1 MMVMDTGQIVREYR
15 AAKHKRREITV
26 LAQLNGCRESEI
38 LEVLKAGGVP
48 SVEMPRKKRKPEPE
62 TMETAPETAEAAP
75 ETAAAAPEK
84 AEAAPDVY
92 AQIAAMIREAEAAR
106 QEALRQADAA
116 EEQLRKIREQ
126 LEQLAAMSG
135 GTSDV

>member
-1 MMVMDTGQIVREYR
+1 MMVMDAGQIVREYR
-15 AAKHKRREITV
+15 AAKHKRREISV
-26 LAQLNGCRESEI
+26 LAQLNCCRESEI
-38 LEVLKAGGVP
+38 LRVLEEGGVP
-48 SVEMPRKKRKPEPE
+48 PKEMPRKRRKPEL
-62 TMETAPETAEAAP
+62 EAAAAVP
-75 ETAAAAPEK
+75 ETAAAAPET
-84 AEAAPDVY
+84 AEAMPDVY

>member
-1 MMVMDTGQIVREYR
+1 MMVMDAGQIVREYR
-15 AAKHKRREITV
+15 AAKHKRHEITV
-26 LAQLNGCRESEI
+26 LAQLNCCRESEI
-38 LEVLKAGGVP
+38 LRVLEEGGVP
-48 SVEMPRKKRKPEPE
+48 PKEMPRKKRKPEPE
-62 TMETAPETAEAAP
+62 T
-75 ETAAAAPEK
+75 AAAAPETMDAATEK
-84 AEAAPDVY
+84 AEAMPDVY

-126 LEQLAAMSG
+126 LEELAAMSG

>member
-1 MMVMDTGQIVREYR
+1 MMVMDAGQIVREYR
-15 AAKHKRREITV
+15 AAKHKRHEISV
-26 LAQLNGCRESEI
+26 LAQLNCCRESEI
-38 LEVLKAGGVP
+38 LAVLEEGGVP
-48 SVEMPRKKRKPEPE
+48 PKEMPRKKRKPEPE
-62 TMETAPETAEAAP
+62 TEAAVP
-75 ETAAAAPEK
+75 ETAAAEPET
-84 AEAAPDVY
+84 AAAVPGVY
-92 AQIAAMIREAEAAR
+92 EQIAAMIREAEAAR

>member
-1 MMVMDTGQIVREYR
+1 MMVMDAGQIVREYR
-15 AAKHKRREITV
+15 AAKHKRREISV
-26 LAQLNGCRESEI
+26 LAQLNCCRESEI

-62 TMETAPETAEAAP
+62 TAAAATETMD
-75 ETAAAAPEK
+75 AAPEK
-84 AEAAPDVY
+84 AEAVPDVY

-116 EEQLRKIREQ
+116 EEQLRRIRAE
-126 LEQLAAMSG
+126 LVELVEICTG
-135 GTSDV
+135 GEADV